1 MDEKKLAVAEGVK
14 ALLAEYAIHVLHV
27 EQQLAREGLAENREQ
42 FHCRKQDT
50 RRKII
55 IGGAVLAEA
64 KTNPEFAKELYSL
77 LSRRVTDPRDWALIV
92 PPQFKAVPPPLT
104 APSLPSE
111 AAFTAEAERRLAAT
125 PGGERQP

>member
-1 MDEKKLAVAEGVK
+1 MDENKQAVAEGVK
-14 ALLAEYAIHVLHV
+14 ALLAEYADHELKV
-27 EQQLAREGLAENREQ
+27 EQQLAREGLAENRERFQ
-42 FHCRKQDT
+42 SRKQDT

-92 PPQFKAVPPPLT
+92 PPKSKAVPPPLT
-104 APSLPSE
+104 APTLPSD
-111 AAFTAEAERRLAAT
+111 ATFTAEAERRLAAALA
-125 PGGERQP
+125 GERP

>member
-14 ALLAEYAIHVLHV
+14 ALLAEYADHELQV

-42 FHCRKQDT
+42 FHSRKQDT

-64 KTNPEFAKELYSL
+64 KSNPEFATELYTL
-77 LSRRVTDPRDWALIV
+77 LSRRVTDPRDWTLIV
-92 PPQFKAVPPPLT
+92 PPGSKAEPPPL
-104 APSLPSE
+104 ASPSLPSD
-111 AAFTAEAERRLAAT
+111 AVFAAEAERRLS
-125 PGGERQP
+125 GERQT

>member
-14 ALLAEYAIHVLHV
+14 ALLAEYADHELRV

-42 FHCRKQDT
+42 FHSRKQDT

-64 KTNPEFAKELYSL
+64 KTNPEFATELYTL
-77 LSRRVTDPRDWALIV
+77 LSRRVTDPRDWTLIV
-92 PPQFKAVPPPLT
+92 PPESEAEPPPQ
-104 APSLPSE
+104 ASPSLLSD
-111 AAFTAEAERRLAAT
+111 AVFAAEAERRLA
-125 PGGERQP
+125 GERQP

>member
-14 ALLAEYAIHVLHV
+14 ALLAEYADHEHQV
-27 EQQLAREGLAENREQ
+27 EQQLAREGLAECREQ
-42 FHCRKQDT
+42 FHSRKQDT

-55 IGGAVLAEA
+55 IGGTVLAEA
-64 KTNPEFAKELYSL
+64 KSNPEFATELYTL
-77 LSRRVTDPRDWALIV
+77 LSRRVTDPRDWALV
-92 PPQFKAVPPPLT
+92 VQPESKAVPPSLT

-125 PGGERQP
+125 LGGERQP

>member
-1 MDEKKLAVAEGVK
+1 MDENKQAVAEGVK
-14 ALLAEYAIHVLHV
+14 ALLAEYADHELQV

-42 FHCRKQDT
+42 FQRRKQDT

-64 KTNPEFAKELYSL
+64 KTDPEFARELYAL

-92 PPQFKAVPPPLT
+92 PPGSKVVRPL
-104 APSLPSE
+104 
-111 AAFTAEAERRLAAT
+111 
-125 PGGERQP
+125 

>member
-14 ALLAEYAIHVLHV
+14 ALLAEYADHELQV

-42 FHCRKQDT
+42 FHSRKQDT

-64 KTNPEFAKELYSL
+64 KTNPEFATELYTL
-77 LSRRVTDPRDWALIV
+77 LSRRVTDPRDWTLIV
-92 PPQFKAVPPPLT
+92 PPESEAEPPPL
-104 APSLPSE
+104 ASPSLPSD
-111 AAFTAEAERRLAAT
+111 AVFAAEAERRLA
-125 PGGERQP
+125 GERQL